1 MSSMRTLLLILVA
14 AVAAALPAS
23 AQVETAARQAILMDY
38 ETGAVLFGK
47 DADKRMPP
55 ASMSKLMTIYMVF
68 ERLKEG
74 RLKLED
80 TFPVSETAWRM
91 GGSKMFVH
99 VGDNVRVIDL
109 LRGIIVQSGNDACV
123 VVAEGLSGSEQKFAE
138 EMTAKGKQI
147 GLTGSNFTN
156 ASGWPDPNHYTTAR
170 DLATL
175 ARHIVADHPEHYPI
189 FKEKEFT
196 FSGIK
201 QGNRNPLLYKNT
213 GVDGL
218 KTGHTEASGYGLV
231 ASAEREG
238 RRLVLVVN
246 GLESVNQRSAE
257 SERLLSLGFREYQT
271 YALFKAGEPVAS
283 AEVWLGGESAVPL
296 ILEQPLAVALSRKS
310 RQGLKVTA
318 AYDGPV
324 TAPVAKGARLG
335 TLRLEG
341 PEMEPLERP
350 LVAADAV
357 DRLGPVGRIG
367 AAIKYLV
374 LGAPSS

>member
-1 MSSMRTLLLILVA
+1 MIRTFLILVL
-14 AVAAALPAS
+14 AALAAPAAR
-23 AQVETAARQAILMDY
+23 AQVETPAKQAILMDF

-68 ERLKEG
+68 ERMKEG
-74 RLKLED
+74 RLKPED

-109 LRGIIVQSGNDACV
+109 LRGIIVQSGNDACI

-138 EMTAKGKQI
+138 EMTVKGKQI
-147 GLTGSNFTN
+147 GLTDTNFTN

-175 ARHIVADHPEHYPI
+175 ARRIIKDHPEHYAI

-196 FSGIK
+196 YAGIK
-201 QGNRNPLLYKNT
+201 QGNRNPLLYKNV

-238 RRLVLVVN
+238 RRLILVVN
-246 GLESVNQRSAE
+246 GLDSVNQRSAE

-271 YALFKAGEPVAS
+271 YALFKAGEPVAN
-283 AEVWLGGESAVPL
+283 AEVWLGAEATVPL
-296 ILEQPLAVALSRKS
+296 ILEEPLTVALSRKS

-318 AYDGPV
+318 VYDGPQ
-324 TAPVAKGARLG
+324 TAPIAKGARLG
-335 TLRLEG
+335 ALRLEG

-350 LVAADAV
+350 LIAGSEVEK
-357 DRLGPVGRIG
+357 LGPIGRIG

-374 LGAPSS
+374 MGAPAS

>member
-1 MSSMRTLLLILVA
+1 
-14 AVAAALPAS
+14 
-23 AQVETAARQAILMDY
+23 VETPAKQAILMDF

-68 ERLKEG
+68 ERMKEG
-74 RLKLED
+74 RLKPED

-109 LRGIIVQSGNDACV
+109 LRGIIVQSGNDACI

-138 EMTAKGKQI
+138 EMTVKGKQI
-147 GLTGSNFTN
+147 GLTDTNFTN

-175 ARHIVADHPEHYPI
+175 ARRIIKDHPEHYAI

-196 FSGIK
+196 YAGIK
-201 QGNRNPLLYKNT
+201 QGNRNPLLYKNV

-238 RRLVLVVN
+238 RRLILVVN
-246 GLESVNQRSAE
+246 GLDSVNQRSAE

-271 YALFKAGEPVAS
+271 YALFKAGEPVAN
-283 AEVWLGGESAVPL
+283 AEVWLGAEATVPL
-296 ILEQPLAVALSRKS
+296 ILEEPLTVALSRKS

-318 AYDGPV
+318 VYDGPL
-324 TAPVAKGARLG
+324 TAPIAKGARLG
-335 TLRLEG
+335 ALRLEG

-350 LVAADAV
+350 LIAGSEVEK
-357 DRLGPVGRIG
+357 LGPVGRIG

-374 LGAPSS
+374 MGAPAS